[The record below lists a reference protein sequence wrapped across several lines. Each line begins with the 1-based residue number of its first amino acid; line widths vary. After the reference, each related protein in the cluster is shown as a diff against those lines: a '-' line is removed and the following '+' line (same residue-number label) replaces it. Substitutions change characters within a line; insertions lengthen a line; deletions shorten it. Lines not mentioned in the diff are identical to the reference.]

1 MIDKVGAGLILVL
14 MYIRPKFDQVLR
26 QALWLLFLA
35 LVMALIYNFLNPKG
49 IPLVGAWTPKILK
62 QGVVAPPSY
71 DESIDAAVVNLSEA
85 MAAFNSGQAIFLD
98 SRKKEDFEAGHIKG
112 AQRCF
117 LEEFDIEFP
126 LVKDKLPKEA
136 LIITYCDGDE
146 CELSLFLARNLKNE
160 GYSNV
165 KIFFGGW
172 QEWTQ
177 AGLPVTT
184 GENP

>member
-1 MIDKVGAGLILVL
+1 

-35 LVMALIYNFLNPKG
+35 IIVALIYNLFNPKG
-49 IPLVGAWTPKILK
+49 IPLVGAWSPKILEG
-62 QGVVAPPSY
+62 GVMAPPSY
-71 DESIDAAVVNLSEA
+71 DQTIDAPVVNLSEA

-98 SRKKEDFEAGHIKG
+98 ARKEEDYQAGHIKG
-112 AQRCF
+112 ALRCF
-117 LEEFDIEFP
+117 LEEFDAEYP
-126 LVKDKLPKEA
+126 LVKDKLPREA
-136 LIITYCDGDE
+136 LIITYCGGDE

-160 GYSNV
+160 GYGNV

-172 QEWTQ
+172 EEWTK
-177 AGLPVTT
+177 AGLPITS